1 MRNNFTLKWSKPKN
15 ADEHCNRTVT
25 LDGNWKIA
33 RSKCY
38 YDQMTIELRNSSPY
52 NLAVP
57 KNFKVGDNAF
67 LFGKKIYYWNNVKK
81 IKTS

>member
-25 LDGNWKIA
+25 LDDYWKIA

-38 YDQMTIELRNSSPY
+38 YDQM
-52 NLAVP
+52 
-57 KNFKVGDNAF
+57 KVETTQDLGWKPNKVENWKQYSQF
-67 LFGKKIYYWNNVKK
+67 LI
-81 IKTS
+81 